1 MGAQAGRG
9 GSHSKPGCSSTG
21 RNPGAPRNG
30 QGAKRQRGRGSTKL
44 AAPLT
49 DEASDGPTAWLT
61 ALGSGGAQGGRPALP
76 WPCLRAACPAGV
88 PTGASVVG
96 ERVPQEDE
104 DQDDAGGGQ
113 CGARDVEQP
122 CRLGVLHRP
131 VQVVEELLVPD
142 LKPGAVRPAVRAE
155 SGHTGQAGGPEAEGP
170 GEGSPEPGSVPE
182 S

>member
-1 MGAQAGRG
+1 MRWLDGITDSMDMSLSKLLEKKMATHSSILAWKIPWTEEPGRLQSMGSQ
-9 GSHSKPGCSSTG
+9 S
-21 RNPGAPRNG
+21 
-30 QGAKRQRGRGSTKL
+30 
-44 AAPLT
+44 
-49 DEASDGPTAWLT
+49 PT
-61 ALGSGGAQGGRPALP
+61 
-76 WPCLRAACPAGV
+76 GV

-155 SGHTGQAGGPEAEGP
+155 SGHTGQVGGPEGRGP
-170 GEGSPEPGSVPE
+170 RRG
-182 S
+182 